1 MSKRDKGRPDGIH
14 MKKILAVVAVSLLT
28 ASCSATTTT
37 TAIQIGGH
45 PFKTKADCQR
55 TKAIGI
61 FDSKCDHPKLGYS
74 GFSDPTIRAQTGA
87 PAGLG
92 GF

>member
-1 MSKRDKGRPDGIH
+1 
-14 MKKILAVVAVSLLT
+14 MKKILAVVAVSLLG
-28 ASCSATTTT
+28 ANCSATTQT

-55 TKAIGI
+55 TKPVGM
-61 FDSKCDHPKLGYS
+61 FDLECDHPKLGYG
-74 GFSDPTIRAQTGA
+74 GFSDPTIRTQTGA